1 MDCIGMAKVQHLERW
16 ENQQGSCRKG
26 QSVEWLRTG
35 GDMPVEIC
43 RWRYAGGDIN
53 DGKHAY
59 G

>member
-16 ENQQGSCRKG
+16 ENQQGSSARDNLLSG
-26 QSVEWLRTG
+26 FV
-35 GDMPVEIC
+35 PVEIC